1 VTRASIGRLVLV
13 LALVVRLAVAAL
25 VPLHPDEAYY
35 WEWSRHLAAGY
46 FDHPPAIAWFIRG
59 GTLLLGDTPLGVR
72 LFPVLAGFVA
82 GWAVMRTASRLVSP
96 TAGDAAALA
105 FVALPVM
112 SGVFVLATPDA
123 PLLVF
128 AALTLWAVTSAVL
141 AGSPASALSWWIVA
155 GAFAGGA
162 MTSKYT
168 GVLLPLG
175 LLVGMLAS
183 RSLRGLFR
191 TPGPY
196 AAVLAAALVFL
207 PVLRWNALHDWSSFR
222 FQLSHGLGGSID
234 DGAWRREL
242 ELLGGQL
249 LLASPVLFGLGALA
263 VKQVLRGE
271 GRVARLLA
279 SVALVTAALFSY
291 SALRNRVE
299 ANWPALAWIPI
310 AILLGTSQFAG
321 TPSRW
326 RRIALGLGFLFTAVL
341 YLQSLTPVFPV
352 DPGRD
357 PTARAYGWSALAS
370 AVRAASDGAGRRPWL
385 AANRYQDA
393 AELAFNLPE
402 RPVVFSFNFG
412 GRDNQYRYWSGFPD
426 RARAGDDLLLVL
438 ADRPDG
444 AADPAITALTGCFGS
459 VEQGGLVEMRRGGT
473 RVTTRRLWLLRD
485 WNGAWPSPGRIDSL

>member
-1 VTRASIGRLVLV
+1 MRPTTGTLVLV
-13 LALVVRLAVAAL
+13 LALVVRLVVAAL

-82 GWAVMRTASRLVSP
+82 GCAVMRTASRLASP
-96 TAGDAAALA
+96 IAGDAAALA

-128 AALTLWAVTSAVL
+128 AALTLWAVSAAVA
-141 AGSPASALSWWIVA
+141 AGAPGSALSWWLLTGVL
-155 GAFAGGA
+155 AGGA

-168 GVLLPLG
+168 GILLPLG
-175 LLVGMLAS
+175 LLAGMLAS

-196 AAVLAAALVFL
+196 VAVLAAVLVFL
-207 PVLRWNALHDWSSFR
+207 PVLRWNARHDWSSFR
-222 FQLSHGLGGSID
+222 FQLGHGLGASID
-234 DGAWRREL
+234 VGAWSREL

-249 LLASPVLFGLGALA
+249 LLASPVLFVLGALA
-263 VKQVLRGE
+263 VKQLLRGE
-271 GRVARLLA
+271 GRMSKLVA
-279 SVALVTAALFSY
+279 SVAIVTALLFSY
-291 SALRNRVE
+291 SALHRRVE
-299 ANWPALAWIPI
+299 ANWPALAWVPI
-310 AILLGTSQFAG
+310 AILLGTSAFAG
-321 TPSRW
+321 ASSRW
-326 RRIALGLGFLFTAVL
+326 RRFGLGLGFLSTAIL
-341 YLQSLTPVFPV
+341 YLQSLSPVFPL
-352 DPGRD
+352 DAGRD
-357 PTARAYGWSALAS
+357 PTARAYGWSDLAV
-370 AVRAASDGAGRRPWL
+370 AVHGAAVGAVRRPWV

-402 RPVVFSFNFG
+402 QPEVFSVNFG
-412 GRDNQYRYWSGFPD
+412 GRDNQYRYWPGFPD
-426 RARAGDDLLLVL
+426 RARVGDDLLLVL

-444 AADPAITALTGCFGS
+444 AADPVITALTGYFGS
-459 VEQGGLVEMRRGGT
+459 VEQGVVVDMRRGMT
-473 RVTTRRLWLLRD
+473 RVSTRRLWLLRN
-485 WNGAWPSPGRIDSL
+485 WKGAWQSSGAH